1 MSDLDR
7 MVRELVIANRILANE
22 DVVDAYG
29 HVSVR
34 HPDDPGRYL
43 LARSLAPELVERGD
57 ILEFALDGTPT
68 QAETRALYLERF
80 IHGAIYEARPD
91 GLAVGHARPLL
102 APLALGEVKPLS
114 RGEID
119 ARNAG
124 YKPYSPETQRAWEYW
139 ARRAGCGGMLEQPPG
154 P

>member
-7 MVRELVIANRILANE
+7 IVRELVIANRILANE

-43 LARSLAPELVERGD
+43 LARSRAPELVERGD
-57 ILEFALDGTPT
+57 IVELTLDGTPT
-68 QAETRALYLERF
+68 RDETRALYLERF

-91 GLAVGHARPLL
+91 VLAVVHAHAEAVLPRC
-102 APLALGEVKPLS
+102 V
-114 RGEID
+114 R
-119 ARNAG
+119 
-124 YKPYSPETQRAWEYW
+124 
-139 ARRAGCGGMLEQPPG
+139 
-154 P
+154 